1 MDALKK
7 TPRNSRKVQTYLPE
21 TSSQKE
27 IIDFAEFMRDLESY
41 LKTSSSKAALVDPA
55 GNPRPIPDE
64 IFNILE
70 QVADALASGSGVTVA
85 PYGMMMTTQ
94 QAADF
99 LGVSRPTLVKML
111 EDHVIPFQQ
120 PGRHRRVQL
129 RDLVEYKERFGTER
143 QRALADLA
151 AETPKSVAPLAD
163 ASRVRRR
170 SSSK

>member
-1 MDALKK
+1 MNALKK

-41 LKTSSSKAALVDPA
+41 LTSSSSKAALVDPD
-55 GNPRPIPDE
+55 GNPRAIPDE

-111 EDHVIPFQQ
+111 EENVIPFEQ

-129 RDLVEYKERFGTER
+129 RHLVEYKERFRGER
-143 QRALADLA
+143 RRALAELA
-151 AETPKSVAPLAD
+151 AQTPQAAAPVADP
-163 ASRVRRR
+163 SRIQRR
-170 SSSK
+170 STSR